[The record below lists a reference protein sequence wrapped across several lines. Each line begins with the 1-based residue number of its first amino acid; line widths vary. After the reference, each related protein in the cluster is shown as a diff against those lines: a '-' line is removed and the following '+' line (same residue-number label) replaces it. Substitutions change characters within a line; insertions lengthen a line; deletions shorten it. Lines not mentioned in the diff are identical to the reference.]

1 MNERL
6 MLEIQTI
13 TLVHI
18 VAVVL
23 AIIFFM
29 IIYIKANKDYAL
41 KAFLVVQI
49 SAILWMVFKI
59 FKTVS
64 PNVTARWWFIVGY
77 YVCTCI
83 LEFAF
88 LEFAYAYYKGRPLHR
103 KVRNILLIFP
113 VGQILM
119 VVSNPVTGLLY
130 REFDFWGDQ
139 FGNGFYVHMA
149 IEYSFIF
156 AGMYFCWKRFKIQ
169 YTGKKIIG
177 RMVVSFAILAPLILN
192 MLYIT
197 KVTNK
202 LIRALGFQVVFD
214 ITPIVFTWSMLV
226 FVYATLKMDFVNLSP
241 LLRHE
246 VVHNLDTAIC
256 VLDSSYEPI
265 YKNKKLDHILR
276 DLPKS
281 TMGEIIKTIHI
292 PSVIKSPEE
301 VFYNNH
307 MYLLNIK
314 PIESLTEHQYIV
326 FIEDMTLFHQM
337 EMEQEKVK
345 EDLRSSNESLKK
357 SIEQLKESSKVSAR
371 TFVARELHDI
381 IGHSLVVAIKLIEV
395 AKMYQ
400 DIDRKLSV
408 AALNDA
414 GDAVSNGISQ
424 IGLVLNSERE
434 SQFYTAEQ
442 VELGL
447 KKILHGTIHTTI
459 NTRFTLKGKF
469 YRVSDDVFEMLQKV
483 TLEFITNT
491 LKYANASEVFISLVL
506 SEDEVKYLLVDN
518 GFGCGDLIIGNGLRG
533 IRERVERLGGSVTF
547 SASPGDGFM
556 CKLVVTRIDDLESM
570 VND

>member
-1 MNERL
+1 MSERL

-64 PNVTARWWFIVGY
+64 PNISARWWFIVGY

-88 LEFAYAYYKGRPLHR
+88 LEFAYAYYKGKPLNK
-103 KVRNILLIFP
+103 KVRNILLVFP
-113 VGQILM
+113 IAQILM
-119 VVSNPVTGLLY
+119 VLSNPITGLLY
-130 REFDFWGDQ
+130 KEFDFWGDK
-139 FGNGFYVHMA
+139 FGSGFYAHMA
-149 IEYSFIF
+149 IEYGFIF
-156 AGMYFCWKRFKIQ
+156 VGMYFCWKRFKVQ

-177 RMVVSFAILAPLILN
+177 RMVVSFAIMAPLILN

-265 YKNKKLDHILR
+265 YSNKKLEHILD
-276 DLPKS
+276 DLPKAS
-281 TMGEIIKTIHI
+281 VGEIIESVHI
-292 PSVIKSPEE
+292 PSVVSKPQE
-301 VFYNNH
+301 VFYKEH
-307 MYLLNIK
+307 MYLLNII
-314 PIESLTEHQYIV
+314 PIESLLEHQYIV
-326 FIEDMTLFHQM
+326 FVEDMTLFHHM
-337 EMEQEKVK
+337 KMEQERLK
-345 EDLRSSNESLKK
+345 EDLKSSNDSLMK

-400 DIDRKLSV
+400 DIDRQLSI

-424 IGLVLNSERE
+424 IGQVISSETGSR
-434 SQFYTAEQ
+434 FYTADQ

-447 KKILHGTIHTTI
+447 KKILHATLHT
-459 NTRFTLKGKF
+459 NLKTRFTLKGKF
-469 YRVSDDVFEMLQKV
+469 YRVSDQVFEMLQKV

-491 LKYANASEVFISLVL
+491 LKYAKATEVFSSIVL
-506 SEDEVKYLLVDN
+506 SEDEVNYLLVDN
-518 GFGCGDLIIGNGLRG
+518 GFGCSDLKIGNGLRG
-533 IRERVERLGGSVTF
+533 IKERVEQLGGSVTY
-547 SASPGDGFM
+547 STSPGDGFM
-556 CKLVVTRIDDLESM
+556 CKLVVTRIDDLEPQVS
-570 VND
+570 D